1 MKKATLS
8 VCLLALSVSTVAS
21 AGIRLNKDVS
31 AYGEIAL
38 IVTGDDAR
46 IISEVINERSSLE
59 KKASDKDLS
68 NIRSISCGMD
78 DCTVIVDGDSK
89 TNRDTEEFYT
99 KSFNKQLLALKDSE
113 RLVTSP
119 TMGKGYDGGSND
131 YDAKV
136 LRAILDNNQSLNT
149 KITRYSTSKIGK
161 GGDAGIVPLFK
172 IEWKLSSLNITCY
185 STLYTDMG
193 EVNKV
198 HESCSVSAVGSL

>member
-1 MKKATLS
+1 MKKVTLS
-8 VCLLALSVSTVAS
+8 VCLLALSVSTLAS
-21 AGIRLNKDVS
+21 AGVRLNKDTP

-46 IISEVINERSSLE
+46 IISEIVSDRSSLE
-59 KKASDKDLS
+59 AKADAKDLS
-68 NIRSISCGMD
+68 NIRSVSCGMN
-78 DCTVIVDGDSK
+78 DCTVIVDGDAK
-89 TNRDTEEFYT
+89 TNKDTEEYYSS
-99 KSFNKQLLALKDSE
+99 SFNKQLLALKDSE
-113 RLVTSP
+113 RLVTAP
-119 TMGKGYDGGSND
+119 TMGKGYDGGTNT

-136 LRAILDNNQSLNT
+136 LRAILENNQSLNT

-161 GGDAGIVPLFK
+161 GGDSGVVPLFK

-193 EVNKV
+193 EVNRV